1 MKILFIGGVFA
12 KENEAEIISKT
23 KTTVEYS
30 ANLFQKKLILGFIQN
45 RDDIHVISAPFI
57 GSYPNAYRDMIFSGF
72 IEKQNDY
79 EYVKFNNIWGLR
91 NLSRAHSLKKTVK
104 SMMAGFA
111 GEKVLVVVYSPHT
124 PFLEAAVY
132 AKKFNPFARACL
144 VVPDLPQYMNL
155 NTHRSALYNI
165 SKKFDVRKINS
176 LVKKMDSF
184 MLLTEPMKELLPIGD
199 LPYFVAEGIVET
211 QVNGVND
218 EPKYESIV
226 KTVVYAGKMNEKFG
240 VKNLVDAFQQMNTPN
255 VNLILCGA
263 GDALAYIQAAGEED
277 NRIRC
282 MGQLPQ
288 SEAMGWIEKADVL
301 VNPRTDNEE
310 YTKYSF
316 PSKNIDYLLSG
327 KPVVAYL
334 LKGMPEIYR
343 SFLFVPSDE
352 SSEALRDTLAEA
364 LNDSTTAKDKANRSY
379 AYLSKEL
386 AAQHIAERIAA
397 L

>member
-57 GSYPNAYRDMIFSGF
+57 GSYPNAYHDMIFSGF
-72 IEKQNDY
+72 LQKQNDY
-79 EYVKFNNIWGLR
+79 EYVKFNNVWGLR
-91 NLSRAHSLKKTVK
+91 NLSRAHSLKKAVK

-132 AKKFNPFARACL
+132 AKKCNSFARTCL
-144 VVPDLPQYMNL
+144 IVPDLPQYMNL

-165 SKKFDVRKINS
+165 SKKFDIQKINS

-184 MLLTEPMKELLPIGD
+184 MLLTEPMKEMLPIGD

-211 QVNGVND
+211 QVIGVND
-218 EPKYESIV
+218 EPKYESAV
-226 KTVVYAGKMNEKFG
+226 KTIVYAGKMNEKFG
-240 VKNLVDAFQQMNTPN
+240 VKNLVDAFQQINTPN

-263 GDALAYIQAAGEED
+263 GDALAYVQAAGEKD

-282 MGQLPQ
+282 IGQLPQ
-288 SEAMGWIEKADVL
+288 SEAMGWIKKADVL

-327 KPVVAYL
+327 KPVVAYM

-352 SSEALRDTLAEA
+352 SLEALRDALTEA
-364 LNDSTTAKDKANRSY
+364 LNDVTAAKDKADRSY
-379 AYLSKEL
+379 AYLCKEL
-386 AAQHIAERIAA
+386 TAQHIAERIVA